1 MQAFDKERP
10 PWELI
15 QLDDLEHGQ
24 AALVMKLHHSISDGV
39 GMVRM
44 TSSLVERARDPDPRS
59 EGRPPSLLE
68 EPAGA
73 GEPHGPFQEA
83 LAALRYEASAGLG
96 RSARLVG
103 GVARFASRALWAPR
117 AAAGEAVGL
126 AGSLARLLRP
136 VREPLSPLLT
146 ARSLA
151 LRLDV
156 VASTL
161 VELQCA
167 GRAAGG
173 TVNDAFVAAVTGGL
187 RRYHEHHGRPVDA
200 LRMTMPIN
208 LREGEAGRRAG
219 NQFAPARF
227 AVPIAIVDPIERM
240 REIRR
245 RVVAQRAERALPL
258 TEEISAALAQLPR
271 PLTVALFGSM
281 LKAIDFITSNVP
293 GPPFP
298 VFASGARVVRM
309 FGYGPLSGAAANVTA
324 FSYDGRF
331 EIGVAM
337 DHAAVPDPER
347 FVVCLREGLDEV
359 LAAGRGGPAARAEP
373 IR

>member
-1 MQAFDKERP
+1 MSETPPPAKRTRSPRARRKGADPRRSAPPAPVRYDERMSPSDALMCNIERDPMLRSTILCVMILDRP
-10 PWELI
+10 PDPDRFRIAVARSLQRVPRLRQRVALDPLGVAPPRWEL
-15 QLDDLEHGQ
+15 DPHFDLACH
-24 AALVMKLHHSISDGV
+24 
-39 GMVRM
+39 VR
-44 TSSLVERARDPDPRS
+44 RARVP
-59 EGRPPSLLE
+59 GK
-68 EPAGA
+68 AI
-73 GEPHGPFQEA
+73 
-83 LAALRYEASAGLG
+83 
-96 RSARLVG
+96 
-103 GVARFASRALWAPR
+103 
-117 AAAGEAVGL
+117 GL

-136 VREPLSPLLT
+136 VREPLSPLLA
-146 ARSLA
+146 ARSLT
-151 LRLDV
+151 LRLDAV
-156 VASTL
+156 VTTL
-161 VELQCA
+161 AEFQRA

-219 NQFAPARF
+219 KQFAPARF

-245 RVVAQRAERALPL
+245 LVAAQRAERALPL
-258 TEEISAALAQLPR
+258 TEEISATIARLPR
-271 PLTVALFGSM
+271 PMTVALFGSL

-293 GPPFP
+293 GPQFP
-298 VFASGARVVRM
+298 VFAGGARVVRM

-324 FSYDGRF
+324 FSYGGRF

-347 FVVCLREGLDEV
+347 FVDCLREGLDEV
-359 LAAGRGGPAARAEP
+359 LAAA
-373 IR
+373 